1 MFHSK
6 KRRTPSC
13 YQVQKGAS
21 VCICASVLV
30 FTNQDVVAAV
40 AEAAG
45 ASKKDAENIINATL
59 AQIEK
64 VLVAGGKV
72 QFVGFGTFETRERGE
87 RTAKNPRT
95 GEAITVP
102 ASKAPAFKAGKAL
115 KDAVNK

>member
-1 MFHSK
+1 MNKTEF
-6 KRRTPSC
+6 
-13 YQVQKGAS
+13 
-21 VCICASVLV
+21 
-30 FTNQDVVAAV
+30 VAAV

-64 VLVAGGKV
+64 VLAAGDKV

-102 ASKAPAFKAGKAL
+102 AAKAPAFKAGKAL